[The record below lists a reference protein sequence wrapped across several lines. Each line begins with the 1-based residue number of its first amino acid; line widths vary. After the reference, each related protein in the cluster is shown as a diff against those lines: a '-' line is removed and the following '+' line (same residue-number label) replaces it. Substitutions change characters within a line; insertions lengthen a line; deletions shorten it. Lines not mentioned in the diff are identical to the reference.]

1 MDTNIVLV
9 KLFPGITPIILK
21 SILEI
26 PGLKAVVIET
36 YGSGNATTED
46 WFLEAIERALFKGV
60 FVINVTQCAGG
71 SVHMNKYQ
79 TGKLLEKLGAI
90 SGKDMT
96 TESAITKLMFMLGLE
111 TPKNMF
117 KTVFETSLR
126 GEIS

>member
-1 MDTNIVLV
+1 
-9 KLFPGITPIILK
+9 
-21 SILEI
+21 
-26 PGLKAVVIET
+26 VIET

-46 WFLEAIERALFKGV
+46 WFLEAIEEALDKGV

-71 SVHMNKYQ
+71 SVSMNQYQ
-79 TGKLLEKLGAI
+79 TGKTLQKLGVI

-96 TESAITKLMFMLGLE
+96 TESAMTKLMFMLGLE

-117 KTVFETSLR
+117 KTVFETSIR